1 MIKKII
7 PVEFE
12 FKIPHYLNKDEV
24 VGKKIRIKQ
33 HLIMD
38 TILHRSTTAII
49 EELIYGNNE
58 TELFAIRVRYAN
70 GVTRNENPKEF
81 KLKLISILQ

>member
-1 MIKKII
+1 MNSKII

-12 FKIPHYLNKDEV
+12 FKIPHYFEQDSL

-70 GVTRNENPKEF
+70 GVIQNEDPETF
-81 KLKLISILQ
+81 ELRLISILQ